1 MTIRRAREDKR
12 KLQKWRK
19 EPELGESSQPS
30 DTVDASSSEIASLR
44 QELQTLKSNSE
55 AFQAETRGKFET
67 VTSLLQINN
76 EMLVSLMER
85 TQEKIEQEKEDEMTM
100 AQT

>member
-44 QELQTLKSNSE
+44 QELQALKATFE
-55 AFQAETRGKFET
+55 AFQAETQGKFEI
-67 VTSLLQINN
+67 VISLLQDNN
-76 EMLVSLMER
+76 EMLVSLMGR
-85 TQEKIEQEKEDEMTM
+85 TREKYEQEKEDEMTM
-100 AQT
+100 A